1 MRLDLAQPELDAARL
16 LSGKRVFVTGATGM
30 VGATLVRVL
39 LAAGARVHALVRDGS
54 SLRSIADITEEIEL
68 HVGSLTDSASI
79 ARAVASSKP
88 EVVYHLATTRT
99 DPTTASSVNVDGLR
113 NLLDVTSDLEYDRI
127 IVASSS
133 LVCRKQEKPLTEDC
147 EIGPVDFYGESKARA
162 EAFAQEF
169 ARSTGRPLAILRL
182 FSVYGEWESPN
193 RLIPIAITAALSGA
207 EMRLTTPGF
216 RRDLIFVHDVAEVL
230 CLAAGPVAIPP
241 GEIINVGT
249 GVQTANEETIR
260 LIEEACGREIRIV
273 GPPYAPRKTDATH
286 WVADPS
292 KAKRILGWK
301 ARWSVR
307 DGIRKTVEWMRA
319 YMPAEVVAR

>member
-1 MRLDLAQPELDAARL
+1 MQLDIAQPELDAARL

-39 LAAGARVHALVRDGS
+39 LAGGARVHVLVRDSS
-54 SLRSIADITEEIEL
+54 SLRRIADITEEIEL
-68 HVGSLTDSASI
+68 HVGSLTESASLAQAI
-79 ARAVASSKP
+79 ALSKP

-99 DPTTASSVNVDGLR
+99 DPTTANSVNVDGLR
-113 NLLDVTSDLEYDRI
+113 NLLDVTSDLEYDRF

-133 LVCRKQEKPLTEDC
+133 LVCRKQEKPLTVDC

-162 EAFAQEF
+162 EALAQES
-169 ARSTGRPLAILRL
+169 ALTTGKPIVILRL
-182 FSVYGEWESPN
+182 FSVYGEWENPN
-193 RLIPIAITAALSGA
+193 RLIPTAIMAALSGA
-207 EMRLTTPGF
+207 DMRLTTPGF

-241 GEIINVGT
+241 GEIINAGT

-273 GPPYAPRKTDATH
+273 GPPYAPRKTDASH

-292 KAKRILGWK
+292 KAKRIFGWE
-301 ARWSVR
+301 ARWPVR

-319 YMPAEVVAR
+319 HIAAEVVA